1 MGSRESTQV
10 DLVAERLKARIY
22 SPAQFS
28 RGKTQVATEI
38 KTQTG
43 AGYLLTP
50 VTQAEFFTPEQFDEE
65 QRMIRDSA
73 RAFLERE
80 VLPKAEEIQH
90 QEPGLMPS
98 LVKKAGEMGLLAV
111 DVPEEYGGADLGLAV
126 STIVASEMKE
136 GSFAV
141 AMGAQTTIG
150 LLPVVY
156 YGTEEQKQK
165 YLPRMA
171 TGELI
176 SAYCLTEPGNGSD
189 AMGIKTR
196 ATLSEDGKYYI
207 LNGGKQ
213 WISNGGFANMYIV
226 FAKVDGT
233 KHTAFIVE
241 RDWEGVST
249 SVEERKMG
257 IKGSSTVSVYFDNV
271 KVPVENVL
279 GEIGKGYKIAFNI
292 LNVGRLK
299 LGAGGAASCIGAL
312 ALATPYTSER
322 KAFGKSLNEFGLIKK
337 KLAQMAS
344 DSYAAESVAYRTVGL
359 VENARRAAGENQQAQ
374 LAAVEEYAIEAA
386 MIKVFGTEATA
397 RCVDEGV
404 QIFGGYG
411 FMQEYP
417 IERAYRDA
425 RITRIFEGTNE
436 INRLLSVGTLFKRA
450 MGGKIDLMS
459 AYGKAEAEVT
469 GGKASEFATADTPAE
484 LRAEV
489 NLLERA
495 KQATIYTVFK
505 GAMKYMAAMEEEE
518 EFMEY
523 AADLLIDL
531 FALDSS
537 IGRALMAHKHGDP
550 QAAVHTKL
558 AQLTLWRFL
567 TNIRANLERVLM
579 VTFEGEELREQTARI
594 RAYLGDYEINAVPLQ
609 REIAGLVVE
618 KNGYPLYA

>member
-1 MGSRESTQV
+1 M
-10 DLVAERLKARIY
+10 
-22 SPAQFS
+22 
-28 RGKTQVATEI
+28 ATEI
-38 KTQTG
+38 KAQVG
-43 AGYLLTP
+43 GGYLITP
-50 VTQAEFFTPEQFDEE
+50 VTEATFLTPEQFDEE
-65 QRMIRDSA
+65 QRLIRDTA
-73 RAFLERE
+73 RAFFERE
-80 VLPKAEEIQH
+80 VAPKAEQIQH

-98 LVKKAGEMGLLAV
+98 LVKKAGEKGLLSV
-111 DVPEEYGGADLGLAV
+111 DVPEEYGGADLGLIV
-126 STIVASEMKE
+126 STIVAAEQHD

-150 LLPVVY
+150 LLPIVY
-156 YGTEEQKQK
+156 YGTHEQKEK

-213 WISNGGFANMYIV
+213 WISNGGFADVYIV
-226 FAKVDGT
+226 FAKVDDT

-241 RDWEGVST
+241 RDWPGVST
-249 SVEERKMG
+249 GAEERKMG

-279 GEIGKGYKIAFNI
+279 GEVGKGYKIAFNI
-292 LNVGRLK
+292 LNIGRLK
-299 LGAGGAASCIGAL
+299 LGAGGAASCQATL
-312 ALATPYTSER
+312 ALSAPYTSER
-322 KAFGKSLNEFGLIKK
+322 KAFGKPLNAFGMIKK
-337 KLAQMAS
+337 KLAHMAS
-344 DSYAAESVAYRTVGL
+344 DTYAAESLAYRTVGL
-359 VENARRAAGENQQAQ
+359 VEHARRGAGENHQAQ
-374 LAAVEEYAIEAA
+374 LTAVEEYAIEAA
-386 MIKVFGTEATA
+386 IAKVFGTEATA

-436 INRLLSVGTLFKRA
+436 INRLLSVGTLFRRA
-450 MGGKIDLMS
+450 LAGRINLMA
-459 AYGKAEAEVT
+459 AYGAAETEVKSGQPVEYT
-469 GGKASEFATADTPAE
+469 TSETPAE
-484 LRAEV
+484 LREAV

-495 KQATIYTVFK
+495 KRAALYTVTR
-505 GAMKYMAAMEEEE
+505 GAMKFAAAMEEEE

-531 FALDSS
+531 YALDSS
-537 IGRALMAHKHGDP
+537 IARALMAYKAEDA
-550 QAAVHTKL
+550 QAEVHAKL

-567 TNIRANLERVLM
+567 PNLRANLERVLM
-579 VTFEGEELREQTARI
+579 ATTSGDELREDLARV
-594 RAYLGDYEINAVPLQ
+594 RSYLGDYELNAIPLQ
-609 REIAGLVVE
+609 REIAALVVA
-618 KNGYPLYA
+618 KGGYPLAS

>member
-1 MGSRESTQV
+1 LATE
-10 DLVAERLKARIY
+10 LKA
-22 SPAQFS
+22 
-28 RGKTQVATEI
+28 QV
-38 KTQTG
+38 G

-50 VTQAEFFTPEQFDEE
+50 VTEATFLTPEQFDEE
-65 QRMIRDSA
+65 QRLIRDTA
-73 RAFLERE
+73 RAFFERE
-80 VLPKAEEIQH
+80 VLPHAEGIQH

-98 LVKKAGEMGLLAV
+98 LVKKAGEKGLLSV
-111 DVPEEYGGADLGLAV
+111 DVPEEYGGADLGLIV
-126 STIVASEMKE
+126 STVVAAEQHD

-150 LLPVVY
+150 LLPIVY
-156 YGTEEQKQK
+156 YGTHAQKEH

-196 ATLSEDGKYYI
+196 ATLSADGKHYI

-213 WISNGGFANMYIV
+213 WISNGGFANVYIV
-226 FAKVDGT
+226 FAKVDDT

-241 RDWEGVST
+241 RDWPGVST
-249 SVEERKMG
+249 GAEERKMG
-257 IKGSSTVSVYFDNV
+257 IKGSSTVSVYFDKV
-271 KVPVENVL
+271 HVPVENVL

-292 LNVGRLK
+292 LNIGRLK
-299 LGAGGAASCIGAL
+299 LGAGGAASCQAAL
-312 ALATPYTSER
+312 KLATPYTSER
-322 KAFGKSLNEFGLIKK
+322 KAFGKPLNAFGLIKK

-344 DSYAAESVAYRTVGL
+344 DAYAAESLAYRTVGL
-359 VENARRAAGENQQAQ
+359 VERARRRAGEDHQAQ

-386 MIKVFGTEATA
+386 IAKVFGTEATA

-436 INRLLSVGTLFKRA
+436 INRMLSVGTLFRRA
-450 MGGKIDLMS
+450 LSGRLNLMA
-459 AYGKAEAEVT
+459 AYGTAEAEVKS
-469 GGKASEFATADTPAE
+469 GKAGEFATSETPAE
-484 LRAEV
+484 LREAV

-495 KQATIYTVFK
+495 KRATLYTVTK
-505 GAMKYMAAMEEEE
+505 GAMKFAAAMEEEE

-531 FALDSS
+531 YALDSA
-537 IGRALMAHKHGDP
+537 IARALMAHAAGDE
-550 QAAVHTKL
+550 QAEVHAKL

-567 TNIRANLERVLM
+567 PNLRINLERVIM
-579 VTFEGEELREQTARI
+579 ATSSGADLRDDLAHV
-594 RAYLGDYEINAVPLQ
+594 RAYLGDYDLNAIPLQ
-609 REIAGLVVE
+609 REIAALVVA
-618 KNGYPLYA
+618 KGGYPLAS

>member
-1 MGSRESTQV
+1 M
-10 DLVAERLKARIY
+10 
-22 SPAQFS
+22 
-28 RGKTQVATEI
+28 ATEL

-43 AGYLLTP
+43 ASYLLTP
-50 VTQAEFFTPEQFDEE
+50 VAQAEFFTPEQFDEE
-65 QRMIRDSA
+65 QRLIRDSA

-80 VLPKAEEIQH
+80 VLPKVEEIQH

-126 STIVASEMKE
+126 STIVASEMRE

-150 LLPVVY
+150 LLPIVY
-156 YGTEEQKQK
+156 YGSEEQKAK

-171 TGELI
+171 TGELL

-189 AMGIKTR
+189 AMGIKTH
-196 ATLSEDGKYYI
+196 AKLSEDGKYYI

-213 WISNGGFANMYIV
+213 WISNGGFADLYIV

-241 RDWEGVST
+241 RNWPGVST
-249 SVEERKMG
+249 SAEEKKMG

-279 GEIGKGYKIAFNI
+279 GEVGRGHKIAFNI
-292 LNVGRLK
+292 LNIGRLK
-299 LGAGGAASCIGAL
+299 LGAGGAASCISTL
-312 ALATPYTSER
+312 ALAAPYTSER
-322 KAFGKSLNEFGLIKK
+322 KAFGKPLHAFGMIKK
-337 KLAQMAS
+337 KLAHMAS
-344 DSYAAESVAYRTVGL
+344 DCYAAESIAYRTVGM
-359 VENARRAAGENQQAQ
+359 VENARRGAGENHQAQ
-374 LAAVEEYAIEAA
+374 LAAIEEYAIEAA
-386 MIKVFGTEATA
+386 IAKVFGTEATA

-436 INRLLSVGTLFKRA
+436 INRLLAVGTLFRRA
-450 MGGKIDLMS
+450 MSGKIDLMS
-459 AYGKAEAEVT
+459 AYSAAEAEVT
-469 GGKASEFATADTPAE
+469 SGQASEFATDDTPAE

-495 KQATIYTVFK
+495 KRATIYAITK
-505 GAMKYMAAMEEEE
+505 GALKFMAAMEEEE

-531 FALDSS
+531 YATDSALA
-537 IGRALMAHKHGDP
+537 RALMAIRDGNP
-550 QAAVHTKL
+550 QAAVHVKL
-558 AQLTLWRFL
+558 AKLTLWRFFANMRL
-567 TNIRANLERVLM
+567 NLERVLM
-579 VTFEGEELREQTARI
+579 VTFSGEELRDQVTRI

-609 REIAGLVVE
+609 REIATLVVE
-618 KNGYPLYA
+618 KNGYPLAE